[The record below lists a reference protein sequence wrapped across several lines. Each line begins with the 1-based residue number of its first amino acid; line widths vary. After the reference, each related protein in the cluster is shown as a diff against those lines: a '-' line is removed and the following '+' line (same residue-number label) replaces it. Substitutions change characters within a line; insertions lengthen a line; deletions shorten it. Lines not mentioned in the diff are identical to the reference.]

1 MVIATLVIAPLVV
14 LPLVIG
20 HSSIGHRLFGVVLFN
35 FWALTTSHGEGRAM
49 TVVEEKRRCAFCQRQ
64 AHQDCHLCHR
74 PICDFHKVIAVDL
87 SFVPLCFRCALSRS
101 SRQSPVAH
109 RDEGGDDDGVDDR
122 QRHS

>member
-1 MVIATLVIAPLVV
+1 
-14 LPLVIG
+14 
-20 HSSIGHRLFGVVLFN
+20 
-35 FWALTTSHGEGRAM
+35 M

-87 SFVPLCFRCALSRS
+87 SFSPLCFRCALSRS

-109 RDEGGDDDGVDDR
+109 RDEGGDDDGMDDR
-122 QRHS
+122 QRNS